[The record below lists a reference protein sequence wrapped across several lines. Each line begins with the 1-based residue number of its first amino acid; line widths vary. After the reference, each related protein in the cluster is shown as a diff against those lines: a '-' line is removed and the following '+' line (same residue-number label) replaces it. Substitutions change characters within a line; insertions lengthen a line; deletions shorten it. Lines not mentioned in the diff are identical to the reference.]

1 MTKISLNWNNVH
13 SFGRVQYERPYRL
26 QRTIRLERT
35 GRYGRWIRGCITK
48 RFTVSHINGG
58 RIPQLERGRFR
69 MGKNIPQSWLL
80 QLPHL
85 VVSAES
91 FTLVDFHLSI
101 CLPPMFLFFFSCFL
115 WSFTILSFTT
125 LNPTCKSLFAIGIT
139 IPEEC
144 RLCPSLIEMPWNCLV
159 CDSIADSL

>member
-101 CLPPMFLFFFSCFL
+101 CLPPMFLGFFSVFCGLLRSFL
-115 WSFTILSFTT
+115 LRHS
-125 LNPTCKSLFAIGIT
+125 
-139 IPEEC
+139 IPHASHYSQSELQSQKNVGYAH
-144 RLCPSLIEMPWNCLV
+144 R
-159 CDSIADSL
+159 